1 MDRNVGT
8 IKDLKYRRFK
18 FSHSNFPT
26 LLMMTYDKEGE
37 LDRAHKAGEKK
48 KKKTTWIFLLINLV
62 IVAGIFIYQFG
73 FHKTRPLSELFAEK
87 PFYRFFFISLGAMAL
102 YYIIAGICYSILF
115 KQTTGKFKFGL
126 GLQLSIVG
134 KYWDAITPFSSGG
147 QFAQVAHGR
156 KKGVSGDKTTGV
168 VVGKY
173 MMNMIAFCL
182 LGIVA
187 LFIPIDTITSGKII
201 KILAAV
207 GVGINV
213 LLTLFI
219 WIVSTNRKLCA
230 IIVIGGIKLLKK
242 MHIIK
247 NYNRALYKSMRF
259 IRQYQK
265 AFKYFAKKPW
275 VLISEVLL
283 TALELLALNVVPF
296 LIYLAFNPNGGVSVI
311 TVFAMS
317 FLCMFATSYI
327 PIPGGSGM
335 AEISFAAIFSTLFEP
350 DVTFWG
356 LIIWRIFT
364 YYLVIVVGFV
374 FTLIDPLLMKRAEK
388 RKMSIEQ
395 KQKK

>member
-8 IKDLKYRRFK
+8 IKDLQYRRFK
-18 FSHSNFPT
+18 LNHSSFPH
-26 LLMMTYDKEGE
+26 LLLMTYDKEGE
-37 LDRAHKAGEKK
+37 LKKQHAAGVKK

-73 FHKTRPLSELFAEK
+73 FHETKPLSELFAEK
-87 PFYRFFFISLGAMAL
+87 PFYRFFFISLGAIAV
-102 YYIIAGICYSILF
+102 YYIAAGLCYSILL
-115 KQTTGKFKFGL
+115 KQTTGKFRFGL
-126 GLQLSIVG
+126 GMELSVVG

-168 VVGKY
+168 VVGRY
-173 MMNMIAFCL
+173 MMNMIAFCI
-182 LGIVA
+182 LGLVA
-187 LFIPIDTITSGKII
+187 LFIPIDTFTSGVVI
-201 KILAAV
+201 KVLAGV
-207 GVGINV
+207 GVGLNV
-213 LLTLFI
+213 LVTLFI

-230 IIVIGGIKLLKK
+230 IIVIGGIKLLTK

-275 VLISEVLL
+275 VFISEVLL
-283 TALELLALNVVPF
+283 ATIELLALNVVPF

-335 AEISFAAIFSTLFEP
+335 AEISFAALFSKLFTE

-364 YYLVIVVGFV
+364 YYLIILIGLV
-374 FTLIDPLLMKRAEK
+374 FTLIDPLLMKGAER

-395 KQKK
+395 KK